1 MQKDFYQ
8 RQIEELQNRLSQNS
22 KQRIVVGTIRL
33 IAFVLTIYSIYLY
46 ASQHNKLWLIGT
58 LLGLVCFFV
67 LVKTAGN
74 LLAKKELLEALLKVN
89 ENELRA
95 LKGEWVS
102 EATGS
107 VFMEENHPYALDFDL
122 FGERSLFAWINRGY
136 TWLGQKMLAN
146 WLMEPQLDNTT
157 IRDRQ
162 LAVDELSSKLEF
174 RQLLSA
180 HGMVK
185 KTSEEDY
192 QKTDAWLQ
200 KPGVFK
206 NTKILKLLFAALAL
220 IMVACTSLAFLEF
233 LPFGYYIYI
242 AIISLGITGIFLK
255 KVNLEYLQASKSLE
269 TLQLYRSF
277 FALMKDES
285 FETPWLKSKQ
295 QDLLSEEGALENI
308 KSLTRLIE
316 AFDNRNNMI
325 MGVVLNLILFWDLNC
340 VLRIADW
347 KKKNQ
352 NEFQDWFKNLGE
364 IEAACSLA
372 NIRYNRPEWTFPE
385 MSTKEYTYEF
395 TAMGHPFIDE
405 NSRVDNN
412 FSIDK
417 LGSFSIITGAN
428 MAGKSTFLRA
438 LGVNMILAMAGSVV
452 CAKAM
457 KFKPIELF
465 SSMRTV
471 DSLQDEAS
479 YFFSE
484 LSRLKAL
491 IHQLDQEKPTFII
504 LDEILKGT
512 NSKDKASGSKAFVKN
527 IVNKNAIGAI
537 ATHDLSLC
545 SLEQDLPGK
554 IDNYSF
560 EVEFDQDDLVFDY
573 TLRKGICQN
582 MNASFL
588 MRKMGIIPEE
598 TT

>member
-8 RQIEELQNRLSQNS
+8 TQIEELRNQLSQNS
-22 KQRIVVGTIRL
+22 KNRIIVGTIRL
-33 IAFVLTIYSIYLY
+33 LAFGFTIYSVYLY
-46 ASQHNKLWLIGT
+46 ASQYNTHWLLGT

-67 LVKTAGN
+67 LVKLAEK
-74 LLAKKELLEALLKVN
+74 LSAKKELLDALVSVN
-89 ENELRA
+89 ENEIRA
-95 LKGEWVS
+95 LNGEWVS
-102 EATGS
+102 EATGG
-107 VFMEENHPYALDFDL
+107 VFIEENHPYALDFDL
-122 FGERSLFAWINRGY
+122 FGDRSLFAWINRGY
-136 TWLGQKMLAN
+136 TWLGQKMLAH
-146 WLMEPQLDNTT
+146 WLMEPQLDKTT
-157 IRDRQ
+157 IEDRQ
-162 LAVDELSSKLEF
+162 IAVDELAKKVQF

-180 HGMVK
+180 YGMVK
-185 KTSEEDY
+185 QTSEEDY
-192 QKTDAWLQ
+192 RQTATWLQ
-200 KPGVFK
+200 KSGVFK
-206 NTKILKLLFAALAL
+206 NTKFLKLLFAVLAL
-220 IMVACTSLAFLEF
+220 VMVMCTLLTILDYIAL
-233 LPFGYYIYI
+233 GYYIYI
-242 AIISLGITGIFLK
+242 AIAALGITGVFLK

-277 FALMKDES
+277 FELMKNES
-285 FETPWLKSKQ
+285 FESPWLISRQ
-295 QDLLSEEGALENI
+295 QDLISKEGALENI
-308 KSLTRLIE
+308 QSLTRLIE

-325 MGVVLNLILFWDLNC
+325 MGVLLNLVLFWDLNC

-347 KKKNQ
+347 KKQ
-352 NEFQDWFKNLGE
+352 NENEFNDWFKNLGE

-372 NIRYNRPEWTFPE
+372 NIRYNRAEWTFPE
-385 MSTKEYTYEF
+385 VSNKDYTYEF

-405 NSRVDNN
+405 KTRVDNN
-412 FSIDK
+412 FSIDG
-417 LGSFSIITGAN
+417 LGSFSIVTGAN

-452 CAKAM
+452 CARAM

-512 NSKDKASGSKAFVKN
+512 NSKDKASGSKAFVRN

-545 SLEQDLPGK
+545 TLEQDLPRK

-588 MRKMGIIPEE
+588 MKKMGIIPEE
-598 TT
+598 TA